1 MLMIMEKVY
10 QIGPESH
17 RHCTTYMFVLH
28 NSLLCKLST
37 AHIFV
42 PSGFVLTLKT
52 PMADKT
58 WPCVGGTFAL
68 YSLLCRFIG
77 INPGLKG
84 KPTADDLS
92 LLRYSTSR
100 GQYARQVLGHLTPKH
115 LVTLILHAL
124 L

>member
-1 MLMIMEKVY
+1 MPDENL
-10 QIGPESH
+10 
-17 RHCTTYMFVLH
+17 
-28 NSLLCKLST
+28 
-37 AHIFV
+37 A
-42 PSGFVLTLKT
+42 
-52 PMADKT
+52 
-58 WPCVGGTFAL
+58 CVGGTFAL

-100 GQYARQVLGHLTPKH
+100 GQYARQVLGRLTPKH
-115 LVTLILHAL
+115 LVTSIMHAL